1 MKHDHNW
8 SFEQLLSM
16 KESISKEIDAIKEA
30 QLKELYLQLNT
41 VEMLLNAY
49 EDGYTYWVCIKSYG
63 SSSWTQ
69 YPNLLVVS
77 EIVDRYGDG
86 YDGLVDVYS
95 DNPELLKRVGETT
108 YRCDTYFSLEDL
120 PKEKDDHYEG
130 SPFAAGMMMGLKSV
144 LKD

>member
-30 QLKELYLQLNT
+30 QLKELYSQLGT
-41 VEMLLNAY
+41 VEMLLDAY
-49 EDGYTYWVCIKSYG
+49 EDGYIYWVCILSYG
-63 SSSWTQ
+63 SSSWKQ
-69 YPNLLVVS
+69 CSNLLVVS
-77 EIVDRYGDG
+77 KIVDRYGDG

-108 YRCDTYFSLEDL
+108 YSCDTYFSLEDL